1 MVASQFLVLV
11 TARLPRLLLGAC
23 KVMQFPLVHGCLL
36 HPVRSLWSMHGSG
49 TSVGSSESSSAGLK
63 LLAVAD
69 GGSGVAILL
78 GP

>member
-1 MVASQFLVLV
+1 
-11 TARLPRLLLGAC
+11 
-23 KVMQFPLVHGCLL
+23 
-36 HPVRSLWSMHGSG
+36 MHGSG